1 MAPVMGRWLPALSA
15 VGISSNSDPDSGHNI
30 GGFIATS
37 TINHSNWTRSYS
49 RSAYIDSLPPRQNL
63 HILSNA
69 TVTRIVF
76 SETNDPSGSKIVTA
90 IRFSTGK
97 GTDEQSVSVSKEAVL
112 AGGAFGSPQILQVS
126 GVGPRDLL
134 QNANVTVLLELPGVG
149 QHLMDH
155 LSVPVYFNTSDETAG
170 SIHASGS
177 DFSKSPI
184 FNAFVNDGVAYING
198 SLLFAGDASFATFRS
213 QIAYELPNSVATRVP
228 SNDSQVIQGYKAIY
242 QATSEKIQPT
252 AGIIEILLSVNGA
265 GVLAIQSALQQPLS
279 QGRMYITSPSIY
291 DSPAIDPQYLSHP
304 ADIVILR
311 QSIKLARLIAASAP
325 LSVNITGEFLPGTQI
340 QTDSD
345 VEAYIR
351 SYVASEFH
359 PTGTC
364 AMLPLEQGGVVD
376 AKLKVY
382 GVKNLRVV
390 DSSVFPVSFC
400 AHMMSSTYALAESA
414 AGIILGDW
422 SSTATVPSASP
433 TSTVQKNEARAMTSC
448 SSSLWLAVCIMAIAN
463 IASLLQ

>member
-1 MAPVMGRWLPALSA
+1 MVPAMGRWLPALNA
-15 VGISSNSDPDSGHNI
+15 VGIPSNSDPDSGYNI
-30 GGFIATS
+30 GAFIATS
-37 TINHSNWTRSYS
+37 TINPSNWTRSYS

-69 TVTRIVF
+69 TVTRIIF

-90 IRFSTGK
+90 VAFSTGK
-97 GTDEQSVSVSKEAVL
+97 GTDEQSVSVSKEAIL
-112 AGGAFGSPQILQVS
+112 AGGTFGSPQILQVS
-126 GVGPRDLL
+126 GVGPRDVL
-134 QNANVTVLLELPGVG
+134 QSANVTVLLELSGVG

-155 LSVPVYFNTSDETAG
+155 LTVSVYFNTSDETAG
-170 SIHASGS
+170 SIRASGS

-184 FNAFVNDGVAYING
+184 FNSFVNDGVAYING
-198 SLLFAGDASFATFRS
+198 SLLFAGEASFATFRS
-213 QIAYELPNSVATRVP
+213 QIASELPHSVATRVP

-252 AGIIEILLSVNGA
+252 AGIIEILLGLDSA

-279 QGRMYITSPSIY
+279 QGRMYIKSPSIY
-291 DSPAIDPQYLSHP
+291 DLPTIDPQYLSHP
-304 ADIVILR
+304 ADVVILR
-311 QSIKLARLIAASAP
+311 QAIKLARRIAASAP

-340 QTDSD
+340 QTDLD

-351 SYVASEFH
+351 SHAATEFH

-382 GVKNLRVV
+382 GAKNLRVV

-400 AHMMSSTYALAESA
+400 AHLMSPTCAMAEKA

-422 SSTATVPSASP
+422 SSTSTVPLASP
-433 TSTVQKNEARAMTSC
+433 TSTVQTKNEAQAMMGSC
-448 SSSLWLAVCIMAIAN
+448 SGFLWLAVCIIT
-463 IASLLQ
+463 IASLL